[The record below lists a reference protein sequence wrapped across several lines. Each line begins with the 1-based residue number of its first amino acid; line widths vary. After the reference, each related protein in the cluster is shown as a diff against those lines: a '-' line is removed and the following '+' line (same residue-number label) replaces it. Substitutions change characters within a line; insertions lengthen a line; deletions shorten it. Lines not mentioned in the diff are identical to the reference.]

1 MTAAERSSRWARRFV
16 FAGAVFLV
24 VWQVGELAGI
34 ARRSGVTLGLLGFV
48 FHTVFGKA
56 YSLVPT
62 YFDRDL
68 ATTRLMPVQFGLS
81 IAGTAL
87 LAVDGAFPNSAV
99 ASVDVPAGAAGAILW
114 AGGVAV
120 FLGTIGWTI
129 RDNLSGAATGTG
141 EHNADRRAVDRLANL
156 FVPVALLYLGVG
168 SYALLAAETGL
179 PVLAD
184 GYPPRGTHLLAA
196 GSGALLVFAVGF
208 RLLPRFLVAAP
219 SRLLVALV
227 LPAGALGPALLA
239 ADLPA
244 GRWFRAG
251 AVLQALAV
259 GGFALAFWLLYVQS
273 DRCRVG
279 FYGVLAAT
287 LAGVLAVALGLA
299 FAVDAPTTD
308 LVSAHRRLTVLGFL
322 GLTIVG
328 VSYQFYPPGVGTFP
342 GAGDRTALVAIALL
356 FGGLLVEVGGLA
368 LDATLVVAA
377 GRVAG
382 VAGAATHCF
391 LLAGLFRERYG

>member
-16 FAGAVFLV
+16 LAGAAFLL
-24 VWQVGELAGI
+24 VWQAGELAGV
-34 ARRSGVTLGLLGFV
+34 ARRTGVTLGLLGFV

-68 ATTRLMPVQFGLS
+68 ATTRLMPAQLGLS

-87 LAVDGAFPNSAV
+87 LAVAGEFPDAAV
-99 ASVDVPAGAAGAILW
+99 ASVGVSAGAAGAVLW

-120 FLGTIGWTI
+120 FLGTIGWTV
-129 RDNLSGAATGTG
+129 RDNLSGAETGTG

-156 FVPVALLYLGVG
+156 FVPVALLYLGIG
-168 SYALLAAETGL
+168 SYALLAAETGVPTL
-179 PVLAD
+179 VD
-184 GYPPRGTHLLAA
+184 GYPPRATHLLAA

-219 SRLLVALV
+219 PRPLVALV
-227 LPAGALGPALLA
+227 LPTGALGPALLA
-239 ADLPA
+239 VDLPA

-251 AVLQALAV
+251 AALQALAV
-259 GGFALAFWLLYVQS
+259 GGFAVAFWVLYARS
-273 DRCRVG
+273 DRRRVG
-279 FYGVLAAT
+279 FYGVLVAT
-287 LAGVLAVALGLA
+287 VAGLLAVALGLA
-299 FAVDAPTTD
+299 FAVDAPTAD

-342 GAGDRTALVAIALL
+342 GAGGRTALVAIALL
-356 FGGLLVEVGGLA
+356 FGGLLVETGGLA
-368 LDATLVVAA
+368 ADVGLVTLA
-377 GRVAG
+377 GRAAG
-382 VAGAATHCF
+382 VAGAATHLF